1 MNAAVPEAEAQ
12 AAFDHLMNH
21 ARTVGG
27 MMADTV
33 LAGNPP
39 PWEEQWFLRFQANAV
54 EQSGEAFKIK
64 WPELSETIILNMQVR
79 FRDGLETRLKAV
91 LGSGHFV
98 PSTGMGEAN

>member
-1 MNAAVPEAEAQ
+1 MPVEPEVQAE
-12 AAFDHLMNH
+12 FDRLMNH

-39 PWEEQWFLRFQANAV
+39 PWDEQWFLRFHANAI

-64 WPELSETIILNMQVR
+64 WPDLSETIILNMQVR
-79 FRDGLETRLKAV
+79 FRDGMEARLRAV
-91 LGSGHFV
+91 LGGGHFQ
-98 PSTGMGEAN
+98 PGADQGRAN